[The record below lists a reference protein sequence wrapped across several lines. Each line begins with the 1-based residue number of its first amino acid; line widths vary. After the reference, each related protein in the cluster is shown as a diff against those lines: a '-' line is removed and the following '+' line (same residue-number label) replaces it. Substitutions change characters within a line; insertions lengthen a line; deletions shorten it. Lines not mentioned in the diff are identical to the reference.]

1 MLSYGLQ
8 LVQGGA
14 RVWTV
19 QRHEI
24 YRFDI
29 LQYTMKY
36 SLKKSKLH
44 AVLKWKCKFKYDNNW
59 AMVVLLYPILDILVS
74 RNRIFWLNCYWNW
87 VEFSCVAWHFVILI
101 NVEIENKLQI
111 LKLPFQFH
119 EKYSTCNPFCQK
131 VNVMLLLYHTT
142 NAICSWLSYFSA
154 VARSIIS
161 Q

>member
-1 MLSYGLQ
+1 MDFSWFK
-8 LVQGGA
+8 VA
-14 RVWTV
+14 REFRPCSATNFIVLIYYNIPWNTV
-19 QRHEI
+19 
-24 YRFDI
+24 
-29 LQYTMKY
+29 
-36 SLKKSKLH
+36 LKKSKLH

-111 LKLPFQFH
+111 LKLPFQFK
-119 EKYSTCNPFCQK
+119 EKYCNCNPFFQK
-131 VNVMLLLYHTT
+131 ILVMLFIYHAAI
-142 NAICSWLSYFSA
+142 AICSWLSYFSA